1 MRTDVTN
8 RTESVAARIDS
19 YSKTKLARAAEE
31 CDLTVSA
38 YLESVIEEHIDRNPR
53 GLRAL
58 ESSPSRDSDQMTA
71 TTPTESPDG
80 FVEEMLEG
88 LE

>member
-1 MRTDVTN
+1 MTN
-8 RTESVAARIDS
+8 RTESVAARIESD
-19 YSKTKLARAAEE
+19 SKTKLTRAAEE
-31 CDLTVSA
+31 CNLTVSA

-53 GLRAL
+53 DLRAL
-58 ESSPSRDSDQMTA
+58 ESSLSRNTDQ
-71 TTPTESPDG
+71 TTTTTSEESPDG

>member
-1 MRTDVTN
+1 VTSP
-8 RTESVAARIDS
+8 TESVAARIESD
-19 YSKTKLARAAEE
+19 SKTQLTRAAEE

-38 YLESVIEEHIDRNPR
+38 YLESVIEEHINRNPHN
-53 GLRAL
+53 LRAL
-58 ESSPSRDSDQMTA
+58 ESSTTRDPGG
-71 TTPTESPDG
+71 TTTTTREESPDG

>member
-1 MRTDVTN
+1 MTN
-8 RTESVAARIDS
+8 RTESVAARVESD
-19 YSKTKLARAAEE
+19 SKTKLTHAAEE

-38 YLESVIEEHIDRNPR
+38 YLESVIEEHIDQNPR
-53 GLRAL
+53 NLRAL
-58 ESSPSRDSDQMTA
+58 ESSPSRSPDQTTT
-71 TTPTESPDG
+71 TTPEESPDG

>member
-1 MRTDVTN
+1 MTN
-8 RTESVAARIDS
+8 PIESVAARIDS
-19 YSKTKLARAAEE
+19 DSKIKLISAAEE
-31 CDLTVSA
+31 CNLTVSA

-53 GLRAL
+53 DLRAL
-58 ESSPSRDSDQMTA
+58 ESSLSRNPDQ
-71 TTPTESPDG
+71 TTTTTSEESPDG

>member
-1 MRTDVTN
+1 MAN
-8 RTESVAARIDS
+8 PTETVAARINSD
-19 YSKTKLARAAEE
+19 SKTKLTHAAEE

-53 GLRAL
+53 DLRTL
-58 ESSPSRDSDQMTA
+58 EPAPSRSPEQTMT
-71 TTPTESPDG
+71 TTSEESPDG
-80 FVEEMLEG
+80 FVEKMLEG

>member
-1 MRTDVTN
+1 MTSP
-8 RTESVAARIDS
+8 TESVAARIESD
-19 YSKTKLARAAEE
+19 SKTKLTRPPEA

-53 GLRAL
+53 DLRAL
-58 ESSPSRDSDQMTA
+58 ESSALQGPNKSDRTA
-71 TTPTESPDG
+71 SEDPPDE
-80 FVEEMLEG
+80 FIDEMLDG

>member
-1 MRTDVTN
+1 MTN

-19 YSKTKLARAAEE
+19 DSKTKLTRAAEE

-38 YLESVIEEHIDRNPR
+38 YLESVIEEHIDQNPR
-53 GLRAL
+53 DLRAL
-58 ESSPSRDSDQMTA
+58 EPSPPRDSDQTTT
-71 TTPTESPDG
+71 TTPEESPDG
-80 FVEEMLEG
+80 FVKEMLEE

>member
-1 MRTDVTN
+1 MTN
-8 RTESVAARIDS
+8 RTESVAARIESD
-19 YSKTKLARAAEE
+19 SKTKLTHAAEE
-31 CDLTVSA
+31 CNVSVSA

-53 GLRAL
+53 DLQAL
-58 ESSPSRDSDQMTA
+58 ESSSPRDLDQTTT
-71 TTPTESPDG
+71 TTPEESPDG

>member
-1 MRTDVTN
+1 MTN

-19 YSKTKLARAAEE
+19 ESRTKLTRAAKE
-31 CDLTVSA
+31 CNLTVSA
-38 YLESVIEEHIDRNPR
+38 YLEGVIEEHIDRNPR
-53 GLRAL
+53 DLRAL
-58 ESSPSRDSDQMTA
+58 ESSSSRGSDQAMT
-71 TTPTESPDG
+71 TTSEESPDG

>member
-1 MRTDVTN
+1 MSN
-8 RTESVAARIDS
+8 STESVAARIESD
-19 YSKTKLARAAEE
+19 SKTKLTRAAEE
-31 CDLTVSA
+31 RDLTISA

-53 GLRAL
+53 NLRAL
-58 ESSPSRDSDQMTA
+58 ESSTTRDSSGTRTTA
-71 TTPTESPDG
+71 REESPDG

>member
-1 MRTDVTN
+1 MTSP
-8 RTESVAARIDS
+8 TESVAARIESDS
-19 YSKTKLARAAEE
+19 KAQLTRAAEE

-38 YLESVIEEHIDRNPR
+38 YLESVIEEHIDRNPHN
-53 GLRAL
+53 LRAL
-58 ESSPSRDSDQMTA
+58 ESSTSRNSSGTTT
-71 TTPTESPDG
+71 TTPEESPNG

>member
-1 MRTDVTN
+1 VTN
-8 RTESVAARIDS
+8 RTESVAARVESD
-19 YSKTKLARAAEE
+19 SKTKLTRAAEE
-31 CDLTVSA
+31 CDLNVSA
-38 YLESVIEEHIDRNPR
+38 YLGSVIEEHIDRNPR

-58 ESSPSRDSDQMTA
+58 ESSLTQDPDRP
-71 TTPTESPDG
+71 TTTTTSEESPDG

>member
-1 MRTDVTN
+1 MTN

-19 YSKTKLARAAEE
+19 DSKTKLTRAAEE
-31 CDLTVSA
+31 CNLTVSA
-38 YLESVIEEHIDRNPR
+38 YLESVIEEHIDRNPCD
-53 GLRAL
+53 LRAL
-58 ESSPSRDSDQMTA
+58 ESSSSRGSDQAMT
-71 TTPTESPDG
+71 TTSEESPDG

>member
-1 MRTDVTN
+1 MTN

-19 YSKTKLARAAEE
+19 DSKTKLTSAAEE
-31 CDLTVSA
+31 CDLTISA
-38 YLESVIEEHIDRNPR
+38 YLERVIEEHTDRNPQD
-53 GLRAL
+53 LRAL
-58 ESSPSRDSDQMTA
+58 ESSLTREPDQP
-71 TTPTESPDG
+71 TTTTISEESPDG

>member
-1 MRTDVTN
+1 MTN
-8 RTESVAARIDS
+8 RTESVAARIESDS
-19 YSKTKLARAAEE
+19 KNKLTRAAEE

-53 GLRAL
+53 DLQAL
-58 ESSPSRDSDQMTA
+58 EPSPSRSPDQTMT
-71 TTPTESPDG
+71 TTSEESPDG
-80 FVEEMLEG
+80 FVEKMLEG